1 MYTTLPLCLC
11 SKNSNHKAQY
21 SICGVMVS
29 VLSLCAIDRG
39 FKPLSGQ
46 AKDYTIDISCFFAK
60 YTVVRRKSKDWLAV
74 DQYNICSI
82 KKKERRLVG

>member
-1 MYTTLPLCLC
+1 
-11 SKNSNHKAQY
+11 
-21 SICGVMVS
+21 MVS